1 MRHVSSRPDPERP
14 WYRHGLVWLVIA
26 LPAASVVGGLATL
39 AIAITHADATVADH
53 WYQDGKAINRSL
65 EEERR
70 AEFLGLRLEIDRARG
85 IRLRSDTPLPW
96 PDHLEITLRHPVFAE
111 RDRQLRLGHR
121 GDGGYGPAD
130 PMPAGGE
137 HRSLPVTVSG
147 DPYAG
152 EVRSA
157 TVRFRVRSSEPRST
171 METIHEARFIAP

>member
-65 EEERR
+65 EEEQR

-85 IRLRSDTPLPW
+85 IRLRSETALPW
-96 PDHLEITLRHPVFAE
+96 PDQLDVTLRHPVFAE
-111 RDRQLRLGHR
+111 RDRQLRLSHR

-130 PMPAGGE
+130 PMPAGGDWT
-137 HRSLPVTVSG
+137 VTVSPPDG
-147 DPYAG
+147 RWRLSRRVDLDAG
-152 EVRSA
+152 
-157 TVRFRVRSSEPRST
+157 TVHIGTRAGSG
-171 METIHEARFIAP
+171 

>member
-70 AEFLGLRLEIDRARG
+70 AEFLGLG
-85 IRLRSDTPLPW
+85 WKST
-96 PDHLEITLRHPVFAE
+96 
-111 RDRQLRLGHR
+111 
-121 GDGGYGPAD
+121 GP
-130 PMPAGGE
+130 G
-137 HRSLPVTVSG
+137 VSG
-147 DPYAG
+147 CAAKPPCPGRTSWTSPCAI
-152 EVRSA
+152 RCSPSA
-157 TVRFRVRSSEPRST
+157 TGSC
-171 METIHEARFIAP
+171 A